1 MLIDLLIAI
10 FWSLSPFGE
19 AKVGIPYGLLNGLNQ
34 YVVFISCFL
43 ANLLVFPIMMFFLE
57 KVNVYLIRWRF
68 YKKSAIFIAK
78 RAKRGSGKNVQ
89 KYGFLGLVLFVMLP
103 LPGTGV
109 YAGSIAAYIFK
120 IEKQRAFLA
129 NAIGIFFSS
138 LIIWS
143 VTLMTMKGV

>member
-1 MLIDLLIAI
+1 M
-10 FWSLSPFGE
+10 
-19 AKVGIPYGLLNGLNQ
+19 GIPYGLLNGLNQ

-143 VTLMTMKGV
+143 VTLMTMNSV

>member
-10 FWSLSPFGE
+10 IWSLSPFGE